1 MVRSSALSPRIF
13 LASSLGVICALRAT
27 LNDGGFRLKASQVQT
42 RIMARMLVRHYFQ
55 KITKSAACH
64 NHASSQLFKRF
75 LFKGPWKSANG
86 HDWAGVCSSVCCRIA
101 SRNCERHPLPISR
114 NPLRTPIYTYPHSQ
128 QAEKNL
134 HLPLSFPSAI
144 QSLSLLVRFLSLS
157 SSAFHAQG

>member
-1 MVRSSALSPRIF
+1 MH
-13 LASSLGVICALRAT
+13 
-27 LNDGGFRLKASQVQT
+27 T

-86 HDWAGVCSSVCCRIA
+86 HDWAGVCSSVWCRIA

-128 QAEKNL
+128 QAEKKPTPAVVF
-134 HLPLSFPSAI
+134 PLRDSVLVALGAILVVVFVGFPCSGLRNEPTI
-144 QSLSLLVRFLSLS
+144 LVRRM
-157 SSAFHAQG
+157 APR